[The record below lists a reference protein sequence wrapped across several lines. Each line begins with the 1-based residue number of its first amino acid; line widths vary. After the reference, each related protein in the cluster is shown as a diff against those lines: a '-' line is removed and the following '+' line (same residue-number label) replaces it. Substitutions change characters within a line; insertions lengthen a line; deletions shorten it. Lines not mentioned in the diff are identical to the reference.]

1 MSFRGFA
8 RSEIDI
14 FRKSINELIKD
25 MNENPDKYDADT
37 IGDEYIYAEKTLNL
51 LDHLETFTRDVLPS
65 NISKEDLEFLSGC
78 IDNIAHGYPLS
89 DLNSYEDNPDEWIE
103 YKSFIF
109 VNSRYQYLYK
119 RRIDVNNLEEKKVVT
134 KDIYSDFN
142 RYQLYNII
150 DNNYIS
156 IEDTGVALQLHQMLD
171 QMIPIT
177 FPYNPKNER
186 IKLFIEL
193 FKGSKES
200 PETKTLSLTHFVVG
214 DSKECTRIMEFF
226 DITKGVLYNL
236 SLEDYKERR
245 QWYEKNRNDSH
256 ENNTL

>member
-1 MSFRGFA
+1 MQ
-8 RSEIDI
+8 DM
-14 FRKSINELIKD
+14 KD
-25 MNENPDKYDADT
+25 HPEAYDADV
-37 IGDEYIYAEKTLNL
+37 IGSETLYFEKMEAL
-51 LDHLETFTRDVLPS
+51 LDNLDEIMNILPRD
-65 NISKEDLEFLSGC
+65 ISKDDLQFLSGC
-78 IDNIAHGYPLS
+78 IDNISNGYPLS

-103 YKSFIF
+103 YRSFY

-119 RRIDVNNLEEKKVVT
+119 RRIDVNNLKEKKVVT

-142 RYQLYNII
+142 RYKLYNII

-156 IEDTGVALQLHQMLD
+156 IEDTGVALQLYQMLD

-186 IKLFIEL
+186 IKLFVEL
-193 FKGSKES
+193 FEGSNKS

-226 DITKGVLYNL
+226 DITKGVLYQL
-236 SLEDYKERR
+236 TLEDYKERR

-256 ENNTL
+256 ENVMV